1 MKIVLIDDSKSS
13 LRYMAGLVK
22 SLSECDAVTFDNPA
36 DALKW
41 CEANAPELV
50 IVDYIMPTMNGL
62 QFIEAFRNLEQRAS
76 TPVVMVTSSE
86 VKDVRYMAL
95 QLGATDFL
103 NKPVDSIEFLARVRN
118 LLAGYRA
125 HKALG
130 DLSEWLAG
138 EVHKATQL
146 LIEREREAILF
157 LARTA
162 EHRDPETGLHL
173 SRMAE
178 YSRLIAEMLSLSAE
192 EVGFIFTAAPLH
204 DVGKVGI
211 PDSIL
216 LKPGPLDADEIA
228 IMRRHTRY
236 GAEIL
241 AGSTSP
247 LLQLAA
253 EIAHCHH
260 ERVDGR
266 GYPRGLK
273 GREIPLSGR
282 IVALADVF
290 DALTSDRPYK
300 SAWSFDRACDFI
312 KAQRGLHFDEACVD
326 AFFQAIAAVEAFM
339 RAHSECERP
348 AQYALLPESRTMT
361 EAAI

>member
-1 MKIVLIDDSKSS
+1 MQIVLVDDSQSS
-13 LRYMAGLVK
+13 LSYMAGLVQ
-22 SLSECDAVTFDNPA
+22 SLPECKAITFQNPV
-36 DALKW
+36 DALEW
-41 CEANAPELV
+41 CKANEQDLV
-50 IVDYIMPTMNGL
+50 VVDYIMPALNGL
-62 QFIEAFRNLEQRAS
+62 QFIEAFRNLGQKSA
-76 TPVVMVTSSE
+76 TPVVMVTSSD

-118 LLAGYRA
+118 LLAVYRA

-130 DLSEWLAG
+130 DLSHWLAG
-138 EVHKATQL
+138 EVRKATQRL
-146 LIEREREAILF
+146 VEREREAILF

-162 EHRDPETGLHL
+162 EHRDPETGYHL
-173 SRMAE
+173 ARMAE
-178 YSRLIAEMLSLSAE
+178 YSRLIATELALSADD
-192 EVGFIFTAAPLH
+192 VGFIFTAAPLH

-216 LKPGPLDADEIA
+216 LKPGPLNAEEIA
-228 IMRRHTRY
+228 IMQQHTRY

-260 ERVDGR
+260 ERFDGK
-266 GYPRGLK
+266 GYPRGLR
-273 GREIPLSGR
+273 GEEIPLPGR

-300 SAWSFDRACDFI
+300 TAWSLDRACHHI
-312 KAQRGLHFDEACVD
+312 RNQRGLHFDEACVD
-326 AFFQAIAAVEAFM
+326 AFFSTINAVEAIM
-339 RAHSECERP
+339 RTHSECERP
-348 AQYALLPESRTMT
+348 TASAM
-361 EAAI
+361 

>member
-1 MKIVLIDDSKSS
+1 MKIVLIDDSPSS
-13 LRYMAGLVK
+13 LSHMAGLVQ
-22 SLSECDAVTFDNPA
+22 SLPDCRALTFQDSI
-36 DALKW
+36 DALDW
-41 CEANAPELV
+41 CRTNELDLIV
-50 IVDYIMPTMNGL
+50 VDYIMPSLNGL
-62 QFIEAFRNLEQRAS
+62 QFIKAFRTLGEKSA
-76 TPVVMVTSSE
+76 TPVIMVTSSE

-103 NKPVDSIEFLARVRN
+103 TKPVDSIEFLARVRN

-130 DLSEWLAG
+130 DLSQWLAG
-138 EVHKATQL
+138 EVRKATQRL
-146 LIEREREAILF
+146 VEREREAILF

-162 EHRDPETGLHL
+162 EHRDPETGYHL
-173 SRMAE
+173 ARMAE
-178 YSRLIAEMLSLSAE
+178 YSRLIADRLGLSPDDI
-192 EVGFIFTAAPLH
+192 GFIVTAAPLH

-216 LKPGPLDADEIA
+216 LKPGPLDAAEIA
-228 IMRRHTRY
+228 IMQQHARY

-260 ERVDGR
+260 ERVDGK

-273 GREIPLSGR
+273 GEEIPLPGR

-300 SAWSFDRACDFI
+300 AAWSFDRACEHI
-312 KAQRGLHFDEACVD
+312 RNQRGQHFDEACVD
-326 AFFQAIAAVEAFM
+326 AFFGTIDAVEAFM
-339 RAHSECERP
+339 RAHPECDLTAE
-348 AQYALLPESRTMT
+348 YGLPVASVS
-361 EAAI
+361 